1 MSLLK
6 NAYALL
12 IGISYEDGLDTI
24 GDAED
29 VAELLRDPSLCGY
42 PAENVLLVTG
52 AEADRKGIL
61 GAFDQLIERTNSD
74 SSVFLYYS
82 GHGDVLDGVFH
93 FVPHGIVADMEYDDY
108 TAAWVTAEDV
118 REKINHLATRRL
130 IFFMDCCHATG
141 MAVGGFCPR
150 FSKESESAGNAGQ
163 EGFAHLEG
171 LAQKV
176 DNERGISVVASCKEE
191 QESYQLNGDRNS
203 LFTKHLLL
211 ALKGGHLT
219 DFTDPYVRILEVAGY
234 LLRVIPETIEQVARD
249 CDPPLDI
256 RQEPYVNLEM
266 YDNFILSY
274 IPEEIRTKL
283 KTTTAL
289 EPVEMES
296 RPKSKDPRM
305 VFRESEDA
313 NNLILFIHGFDGEST
328 ETFGKLPDLL
338 MSDPELDGWDM
349 KPFGYSRFIRPEH
362 GKHVWGGIKD
372 LKRITDYLKTS
383 VKYRFE
389 KYDRIAI
396 IAHGLGGLIAQRG
409 LLDMPAERRNKVSH
423 LILLGCPSNGL
434 SPEELKADWNKGYTE
449 MSSEGEFITALRDD
463 WEAAYGDGYP
473 FDLKVAAALDDPFVS
488 VESSFS
494 RFPETHCFTLEGD
507 HFSMVKPESKED
519 TAYRLVRHSLTHS
532 DLFAEFGDPKARNLA
547 LGRYG
552 AVAREL
558 LPDAN
563 SLDKKGLRQLIFA
576 LEGLGRREEA
586 LELLESHPLASRS
599 TDLMGILAGRYK
611 RAYLKRPNRQDGETA
626 QVYYGIALDM
636 AREAGDT
643 DQIYYHAIN
652 LAFLSLVMDED
663 RESMLTYAQQA
674 QEAAEQCAESL
685 WTAATLGEAHL
696 YLDNMYAARN
706 FYEKA
711 SKMAGI
717 REKISIHLNAHAA
730 YSALRE
736 TGGDDDAFLGFLN
749 EKFLS

>member
-29 VAELLRDPSLCGY
+29 VAELLRDPALCGY

-52 AEADRKGIL
+52 DEADRNGIL
-61 GAFDQLIERTNSD
+61 GAFDQLIERTD
-74 SSVFLYYS
+74 ADASVFLYYS
-82 GHGDVLDGVFH
+82 GHGDVVDGVFH
-93 FVPHGIVADMEYDDY
+93 FVPHGIVADMEYEDY
-108 TAAWVTAEDV
+108 TAAWVTAEDI
-118 REKINHLATRRL
+118 REKINRLATRRL

-141 MAVGGFCPR
+141 MAVGGFNPR
-150 FSKESESAGNAGQ
+150 FRKESGLGGQ
-163 EGFAHLEG
+163 VTPEGFDQLEG

-211 ALKGGHLT
+211 ALRGGHLK

-274 IPEEIRTKL
+274 IPEEIRAGLDTPAPS
-283 KTTTAL
+283 TSAET
-289 EPVEMES
+289 ES
-296 RPKSKDPRM
+296 LPKSKEPRM
-305 VFRESEDA
+305 VFRETGDA

-338 MSDPELDGWDM
+338 MVDPEMDGWDM
-349 KPFGYSRFIRPEH
+349 KPFGYSRFIQPEH

-372 LKRITDYLKTS
+372 IRRITDYLKTS

-409 LLDMPAERRNKVSH
+409 LLDMPEERRKKVSH
-423 LILLGCPSNGL
+423 LILLACPNNGL
-434 SPEELKADWNKGYTE
+434 SPEELRADWNKGYAE
-449 MSSEGEFITALRDD
+449 MSSDGDFISKLRNDWDSAFGEGC
-463 WEAAYGDGYP
+463 P
-473 FDLKVAAALDDPFVS
+473 FDLKVAAAADDPFVS
-488 VESSFS
+488 VDSAFS
-494 RFPETHCFTLEGD
+494 RFPEERCFTLDGN
-507 HFSMVKPESKED
+507 HFSIVKPENQED
-519 TAYRLVRHSLTHS
+519 TTYRLVRHSLTHS
-532 DLFAEFGDPKARNLA
+532 EVFEQFGDPKARNLA
-547 LGRYG
+547 LGRYD

-558 LPDAN
+558 LPEAG

-586 LELLESHPLASRS
+586 LKLLENHPLASRS
-599 TDLMGILAGRYK
+599 TDLMGVLAGRYK

-636 AREAGDT
+636 ARDAGDT
-643 DQIYYHAIN
+643 DQVYYHAIN
-652 LAFLSLVMDED
+652 LAFLSLVLDED
-663 RESMLTYAQQA
+663 RESMRTYAKQA
-674 QEAAEQCAESL
+674 QEAAEQCEESL

-696 YLDNMYAARN
+696 YQDNLYAAKS

-711 SKMAGI
+711 SGMAGI
-717 REKISIHLNAHAA
+717 REKISIHLNARAA
-730 YSALRE
+730 YCALKETERE
-736 TGGDDDAFLGFLN
+736 DDAFLRFLK